1 MEIKSP
7 NHKMFK
13 AVEQFSVYV
22 LKMLNNSSYCMCDH
36 QETQLCFFVLQLI
49 TSVVYKIESIGTL
62 GRKKDILIHC
72 SYFLTKAYCWMFHH

>member
-7 NHKMFK
+7 KYSMFK
-13 AVEQFSVYV
+13 AVEHFSVYI
-22 LKMLNNSSYCMCDH
+22 LKKLNNSRYCMRDH

-72 SYFLTKAYCWMFHH
+72 SYFLSEAYCWMFHH

>member
-1 MEIKSP
+1 
-7 NHKMFK
+7 
-13 AVEQFSVYV
+13 
-22 LKMLNNSSYCMCDH
+22 MCDH

-72 SYFLTKAYCWMFHH
+72 SYFLRKSYD